1 MAHKPPSYYRWKQN
15 HKTITLNFTLD
26 EYHDMENLTVDS
38 KQLKEMMLKL
48 AREQD
53 FNVDSLK
60 DNEIQ
65 TLKAQIEKY
74 KKSNQA
80 LLKQLES

>member
-15 HKTITLNFTLD
+15 HKTITLNFTVD
-26 EYHDMENLTVDS
+26 EYHELENLTVNGT
-38 KQLKEMMLKL
+38 QLKGVLLKL

-53 FNVDSLK
+53 FNADSLK
-60 DNEIQ
+60 DDEIER
-65 TLKAQIEKY
+65 LKAEKEKC

-80 LLKQLES
+80 LLNQLKS